1 MGYLDGGVHI
11 GGRAQAGARN
21 GLLRRGIDQP
31 QGQGARGGRS
41 HPLTVDIE
49 LQMVFHAMLR
59 VSYVFAEN

>member
-1 MGYLDGGVHI
+1 MGYFDGGVHI

-21 GLLRRGIDQP
+21 GLLRGGIDHL
-31 QGQGARGGRS
+31 QGARGGRI

-59 VSYVFAEN
+59 MSYVFAEN